1 MSILMDPLNRS
12 SRRSSLRRL
21 RLSAAG
27 GGMRSGVEVA
37 SGGAGAGRGE
47 GGGGG
52 EGGGECGAGSAARAH
67 ASCSSMSERGRSCE
81 PAAGTPLSS
90 SSTRNPS

>member
-47 GGGGG
+47 GGG
-52 EGGGECGAGSAARAH
+52 ECGAGSAARAH

>member
-37 SGGAGAGRGE
+37 S